1 MSKLKIIIA
10 LLILFFLL
18 VIFVPNY
25 QKLQKLK
32 NINKDLTEQIE
43 KLKIKD
49 TKLAEEIKKLKEDL
63 LYVEKVA
70 RKKMGISKK
79 GEVIYR
85 IIDDEKSNE

>member
-18 VIFVPNY
+18 VIFVPSY

>member
-18 VIFVPNY
+18 VIFVPSY

-32 NINKDLTEQIE
+32 NINKNLTEQIE